1 MYQCVWKHRD
11 ALASRACLNV
21 PSAPLDE
28 TIAERLVGAVTP
40 IALELAL
47 AALTSLEERDRQ
59 IGTQWRM
66 RIDRA
71 RYEAE
76 LAERRYEAVDPAN
89 RLIAATL
96 EQRWNDALQRLQDL
110 ETELAAFERRAM
122 RAVTAEQKKQILQLA
137 SDFPRLWR
145 SPTTTPRDRKRILR
159 LLVRDI
165 TVTKGPEPKVVRLH
179 VRWQGGATETLQL
192 QLPPNRAD
200 MVRYPE
206 AFVARIRELAVNH
219 YDDEIV
225 ALLRAKGQMSSTG
238 KPHSL
243 ETIKWI
249 RYKHRI
255 PAPRP
260 PEGLSVHQ
268 VSKRYAV
275 SPSVVYYWLSRG
287 VVTARRR
294 KPNTPYAITID
305 DESDRRLRDWVAN
318 SVRLIPSSRTQTA

>member
-1 MYQCVWKHRD
+1 
-11 ALASRACLNV
+11 
-21 PSAPLDE
+21 
-28 TIAERLVGAVTP
+28 
-40 IALELAL
+40 
-47 AALTSLEERDRQ
+47 
-59 IGTQWRM
+59 
-66 RIDRA
+66 
-71 RYEAE
+71 
-76 LAERRYEAVDPAN
+76 
-89 RLIAATL
+89 
-96 EQRWNDALQRLQDL
+96 
-110 ETELAAFERRAM
+110 
-122 RAVTAEQKKQILQLA
+122 
-137 SDFPRLWR
+137 
-145 SPTTTPRDRKRILR
+145 
-159 LLVRDI
+159 
-165 TVTKGPEPKVVRLH
+165 
-179 VRWQGGATETLQL
+179 
-192 QLPPNRAD
+192 

-238 KPHSL
+238 RPHSL

-260 PEGLSVHQ
+260 PEGLTVRQ

-275 SPSVVYYWLSRG
+275 SPSVVYYWVSRG

-294 KPNTPYAITID
+294 RPNTPYAITID